1 MYLAPSWNM
10 FVSEESIE
18 LLLVALHCSDDGGE
32 KFRYKGTTFSFI
44 QTVNPTSNERI
55 LLDRSLDY

>member
-1 MYLAPSWNM
+1 M
-10 FVSEESIE
+10 SEESIE